1 MDLFEFLKLHLNLSN
16 GDLVFLYAWKK
27 DWKITSPDTA
37 KRIGISTEHCLNI
50 LNSLRVKGYCKR
62 YKENGSRTHT
72 YEFNKQGKRIAK
84 RILDYKVLPNIPF
97 DKDKLKQCNEINVY
111 YEIEK

>member
-1 MDLFEFLKLHLNLSN
+1 MDLFEFLKFHLNLGN

-27 DWKITSPDTA
+27 DWKITAPETA
-37 KRIGISTEHCLNI
+37 KRIGIRTSHALHI
-50 LNSLRVKGYCKR
+50 LNSYQAKGYCKR
-62 YKENGSRTHT
+62 YTENGSRIYT
-72 YEFNKQGKRIAK
+72 YQFNGKGKEIA
-84 RILDYKVLPNIPF
+84 RRVLDYKVLPNVPF